1 MKKVAYFLSGV
12 ILTLVLFGGALFYMN
27 QSRSSNE
34 AIDPEVI
41 TESQH
46 LDFTLE
52 PIAELALEEYNYSG
66 VVVHTNENHRLFN
79 RLSIPLTGNRF
90 LFYYQGTAKAGVR
103 DASQINVERI
113 DNERKFVIDIPKVE
127 VLSSQIDTS
136 SIELYDQSNNP
147 IRQHDIQDV
156 MSVLAGEEEKSSKK
170 AVAAGLL
177 EEAQTQ
183 LDDLL
188 TVQVK
193 SIVEN
198 SEWDDYTVEIQHAG
212 ETVTD

>member
-1 MKKVAYFLSGV
+1 
-12 ILTLVLFGGALFYMN
+12 MN
-27 QSRSSNE
+27 QSRSPNE
-34 AIDPEVI
+34 TIDPEVI

-66 VVVHTNENHRLFN
+66 VVVHTNENDRLFN
-79 RLSIPLTGNRF
+79 RLSIPLTENWF
-90 LFYYQGTAKAGVR
+90 LYYYQGTAKAGVR

-113 DNERKFVIDIPKVE
+113 DNEWKFVIDIPKVE

-147 IRQHDIQDV
+147 IRQHNIQDV
-156 MSVLAGEEEKSSKK
+156 MTVLAGEEEKSSKK
-170 AVAAGLL
+170 AVAAGLI

-183 LDDLL
+183 LDALL

-193 SIVEN
+193 SVVEN
-198 SEWDDYTVEIQHAG
+198 SEWDEYAVEIQRDG

>member
-1 MKKVAYFLSGV
+1 MTKIVYFLGGL
-12 ILTLVLFGGALFYMN
+12 ILALAVLGGAWFFVEQARN
-27 QSRSSNE
+27 SSSEE
-34 AIDPEVI
+34 AV

-46 LDFTLE
+46 LEFTLA

-66 VVVHTNENHRLFN
+66 VVVHANDNHRLFN

-90 LFYYQGTAKAGVR
+90 LFYYQGKAKAGVK
-103 DASQINVERI
+103 DASQISVERI
-113 DNERKFVIDIPKVE
+113 DNERKFVIEVPEVE
-127 VLSSQIDTS
+127 VLSSQIDPS

-147 IRQHDIQDV
+147 IRQHNIQDV

-170 AVAAGLL
+170 AIAAGLL

-183 LDDLL
+183 LDELL

-193 SIVEN
+193 SVVEN
-198 SEWDDYTVEIQHAG
+198 SEWADYAVEVQRESDSA
-212 ETVTD
+212 TK

>member
-1 MKKVAYFLSGV
+1 
-12 ILTLVLFGGALFYMN
+12 
-27 QSRSSNE
+27 
-34 AIDPEVI
+34 
-41 TESQH
+41 
-46 LDFTLE
+46 
-52 PIAELALEEYNYSG
+52 
-66 VVVHTNENHRLFN
+66 
-79 RLSIPLTGNRF
+79 
-90 LFYYQGTAKAGVR
+90 
-103 DASQINVERI
+103 
-113 DNERKFVIDIPKVE
+113 
-127 VLSSQIDTS
+127 
-136 SIELYDQSNNP
+136 
-147 IRQHDIQDV
+147 

-212 ETVTD
+212 DTVTD